1 MGISDMTIKKFTSAL
16 RNPKLTPQEREA
28 IQLQIEAAR
37 KDAEAARVQQAI
49 AKEIKPQQ
57 PRYK

>member
-1 MGISDMTIKKFTSAL
+1 MGFSNMTIKK
-16 RNPKLTPQEREA
+16 LTAQLQKPLTRQEREA
-28 IQLQIEAAR
+28 IQLQIEVAR
-37 KDAEAARVQQAI
+37 KDAEVARAQQAL

>member
-1 MGISDMTIKKFTSAL
+1 MGFTTSGIQKFELAL
-16 RNPKLTPQEREA
+16 KNPKLTPQEREA
-28 IQLQIEAAR
+28 LQLQIEAAR
-37 KDAEAARVQQAI
+37 KDAEAARVQQDI